1 MSGKS
6 AGKERI
12 GVVLGDGN
20 ALMLSALS
28 EKIQRDSRFSLVS
41 TVSSAENFISTVM
54 RLPVSVGVIDWSLPV
69 LGGQRLIEALREQT
83 GAPRI
88 VVYADDNNGELC
100 RRAMAAGAAG
110 FCSRA
115 KPVEDLLDAIATV
128 ADGNMVF
135 PFLDIRDLQ
144 GDPVF
149 QLTRRERGLLE
160 AMAQGRTNK
169 ELATEFNL
177 SVNTVKFHLS
187 NLYDKLSVKN
197 RSQAIAFYFSA
208 QMSGDWAASTK

>member
-1 MSGKS
+1 MNNAAIAKGK
-6 AGKERI
+6 I
-12 GVVLGDGN
+12 DVVLGDGN

-28 EKIQRDSRFSLVS
+28 EKVQRDSRFSLVA

-54 RLPVSVGVIDWSLPV
+54 RLPVTVGVIDWSLPV
-69 LGGQRLIEALREQT
+69 LGGQRMIEALRDQAA
-83 GAPRI
+83 APRI
-88 VVYADDNNGELC
+88 VVYADDNHGDLS
-100 RRAMAAGAAG
+100 RRALAAGAAG

-115 KPVEDLLDAIATV
+115 KPVEELLDAIATV

-144 GDPVF
+144 ADPVF

-169 ELATEFNL
+169 ELASEFSL

-197 RSQAIAFYFSA
+197 RTQAIAFYFSA